1 MAYVAITCLMSTIQ
15 QSMQLTGCNLQS
27 FYQKLEYFIAI
38 MEKPS
43 NITGDLEALAS
54 FEARI
59 AEVAYGAEDK
69 VDSKSM
75 KVVRA
80 KTDTLRG
87 RAFGKL
93 CCFLEQVVEHIDSIM
108 KQWMA
113 IGDGCNN
120 IEEEYV
126 FLEKNRTKRGLA
138 FWKRAVVG
146 RLDSTMNKWMM
157 KQSRCT
163 KSKDVEAQNL
173 TVASTSRHSLEDEN
187 MMVGYENEFV
197 MMQDQLT
204 RGASDL
210 EVVSVVGMGGIGKT
224 TLANKLYSDPFI
236 SSCFDIRAKATVS
249 QDYCARNVLLCLLSS
264 ICRMTDQP
272 YEEQNDGQLAD
283 QLQKL
288 LKGPRY
294 LVVIDDIWTTK
305 AWDDIK
311 LCFPDCNSRSRI
323 LMTTRNMEVAEY
335 ASSGKPPYQMRLLNF
350 DESWS
355 LLYEK
360 VFAREFYPPEFEQFG
375 KQIAL
380 KCGGLPLA
388 IIVIAG
394 LLSKIGKVLDE
405 WKRVSENVSSAVSTN
420 LDVQCMRVLALSY
433 HHLPHHLRACFLY
446 FALFPE
452 DELIFVNKLVKIWAA
467 EGFLKVDEMKSM
479 EQVAKKCLKDLVDR
493 SLIFIHR
500 VSSFDG
506 KLKYCGMHDVIREL
520 CLREARNMNFVNV
533 IKRKNYLSPC
543 AQSMHFSS
551 TDRGRISIQ
560 LHRYRTEEKKLSRCP
575 NNEARSIFLHKRKR
589 GFMSE
594 LLSFKLVRVLDLALM
609 RCSAFPSSILDLI
622 HLRYLALSLSPG
634 LQHHLGEDILD
645 IPPLIS
651 SLCYLQVFILKL
663 SHHEARRYPFIL
675 PLQILTMPQLRRLRL
690 DWNYLRYHEPTEKS
704 LVLKNLQFLSGWNP
718 LYCTVSV
725 FRLFPNLR
733 KLQIRGI
740 REDFRSFKDLYD
752 FRFLDQLEELEF
764 CLSYPDFACFLESF
778 TPSGATPQDIM
789 RFTRRKRPEMKFL
802 ERPSPLLPPPPG
814 ALPFIPIRPARPLP
828 PLFLPP
834 PDAFPQNL
842 KNLAFSGTSLRW
854 KDLII
859 VGKLPKLES
868 LKLAHDACI
877 GYEWEVFEEGFPC
890 LKFLQLKDLGIRYW
904 RAGCEHFPC
913 LERLFLERCRHL
925 DSIPQDFTDITTL
938 ALIDITYCS
947 ESVENSAKQIQQD
960 IQDNYAS
967 SVEIHIRQSIK
978 R

>member
-506 KLKYCGMHDVIREL
+506 KTKACGMHDVIREL

-533 IKRKNYLSPC
+533 IVDNQNPC
-543 AQSMHFSS
+543 EQSRHFS
-551 TDRGRISIQ
+551 TKRVRISIQ
-560 LHRYRTEEKKLSRCP
+560 SKGSKFVANRLSMVSNNDSSSLLLFTEYPSSSRMMQAL
-575 NNEARSIFLHKRKR
+575 NR
-589 GFMSE
+589 
-594 LLSFKLVRVLDLALM
+594 FKVLRVLDLASLTLQT
-609 RCSAFPSSILDLI
+609 FPSCVAELF
-622 HLRYLALSLSPG
+622 HLRYLALSVYSTIG
-634 LQHHLGEDILD
+634 YWYIY
-645 IPPLIS
+645 IPPSIA
-651 SLCYLQVFILKL
+651 SLQYLQSLILKSPTSL
-663 SHHEARRYPFIL
+663 AWKYSRPFIL
-675 PLQILTMPQLRRLRL
+675 PLKIFKMSQLRHLSL
-690 DWNYLRYHEPTEKS
+690 DWNHLNQHDPQERS
-704 LVLKNLQFLSGWNP
+704 WILSNLQSVSGWNP
-718 LYCTVSV
+718 LYCNSTVL
-725 FRLFPNLR
+725 RLLPNVK
-733 KLQIRGI
+733 KLQICGI
-740 REDFRSFKDLYD
+740 QEDYIKSNKDNVFHDLCC
-752 FRFLDQLEELEF
+752 LDQLKELKF
-764 CLSYPDFACFLESF
+764 KMRKIIRKSIQIIRRPIHPTSF
-778 TPSGATPQDIM
+778 V
-789 RFTRRKRPEMKFL
+789 
-802 ERPSPLLPPPPG
+802 
-814 ALPFIPIRPARPLP
+814 LP
-828 PLFLPP
+828 PLA
-834 PDAFPQNL
+834 AFPKNL
-842 KNLAFSGTSLRW
+842 KKLAFTGTRLHW
-854 KDLII
+854 EDLGIL
-859 VGKLPKLES
+859 GKLPKLEA
-868 LKLAHDACI
+868 LKLGYDACI
-877 GYEWEVFEEGFPC
+877 GTDWEVGDEEGFPL
-890 LKFLQLKDLGIRYW
+890 LKLLRLKHLYLHNW
-904 RAGCEHFPC
+904 RASSDHFPR
-913 LERLFLERCRHL
+913 LERLVINRCWSMY
-925 DSIPQDFTDITTL
+925 SIPQEFVDITTL
-938 ALIDITYCS
+938 QLIHISDCAK
-947 ESVENSAKQIQQD
+947 SVGNSAKKIQQE
-960 IQDNYAS
+960 IEDNYGS
-967 SVEIHIRQSIK
+967 SVEVHIS
-978 R
+978 